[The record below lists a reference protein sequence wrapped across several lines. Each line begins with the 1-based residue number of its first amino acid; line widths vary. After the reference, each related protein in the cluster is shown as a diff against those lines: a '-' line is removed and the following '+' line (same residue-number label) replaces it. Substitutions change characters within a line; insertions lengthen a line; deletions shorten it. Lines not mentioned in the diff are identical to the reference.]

1 MSRKSIALM
10 VLALG
15 LASGPALACKGNTV
29 LLQADFRQVDPSW
42 DGNLGIGGGVAKI
55 APDPGYLSW
64 PFYQGSLFTDADIC
78 VDVTIPTGAKP
89 NSIAGGLVFW
99 ASDYQNFYAYLV
111 ANGGT
116 MAILRR
122 QNGKFLSPV
131 GWRKAEGVNLTDNA
145 PNTLRITLKG
155 KTATTYINDKPFVT
169 MTTGQPPDGGSQ
181 IGLYGESEQDKTDT
195 WTFSNLKVTNV
206 P

>member
-1 MSRKSIALM
+1 MSRKSIALI

-29 LLQADFRQVDPSW
+29 LFQADFRSVDPSW
-42 DGNLGIGGGVAKI
+42 DTNLGIGMGVAKI
-55 APDPGYLSW
+55 ASNPGYISW

-78 VDVTIPTGAKP
+78 VDVTIPTGAKAD
-89 NSIAGGLVFW
+89 SIAGGVVFW
-99 ASDYQNFYAYLV
+99 AADYNNFYAYLL

-116 MAILRR
+116 MAIVRR
-122 QNGKFLSPV
+122 QNGKFLPAV
-131 GWRKAEGVNLTDNA
+131 RYRKAEGVNMTA
-145 PNTLRITLKG
+145 EAANTLRITLQG

-169 MTTGQPPDGGSQ
+169 LTTGQPPEGGSQ
-181 IGLYGESEQDKTDT
+181 IGLYGESEPDKTNT
-195 WTFSNLKVTNV
+195 WAFSNLKVTNV